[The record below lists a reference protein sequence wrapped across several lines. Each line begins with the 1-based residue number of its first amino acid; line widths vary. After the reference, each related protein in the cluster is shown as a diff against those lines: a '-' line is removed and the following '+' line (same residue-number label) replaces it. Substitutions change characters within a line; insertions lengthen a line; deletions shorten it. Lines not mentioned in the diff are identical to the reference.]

1 VCLRCLCVASGLGLW
16 EWLRLVRKL
25 HVILGCDPRFVI
37 LTRDSMCQAFAQR
50 RNVSFSADDSFVGSV
65 KSLKAAAAPVTR

>member
-1 VCLRCLCVASGLGLW
+1 
-16 EWLRLVRKL
+16 VRKL

>member
-1 VCLRCLCVASGLGLW
+1 M
-16 EWLRLVRKL
+16 RKL
-25 HVILGCDPRFVI
+25 HVVLGCDPRYV